1 MARADRR
8 SARRTR
14 ATPGIRA
21 SGQAG
26 ALEQTLFF
34 TRLRRQA
41 KWIFLLLAIIFG
53 GSFVFFGVGSEVGGG
68 IADIL
73 QGRAPGSGPSVSEAR
88 ERVEERPRDADALR
102 DLVTA
107 LQNEGQPDEA
117 IQYLE
122 RYSRVR
128 SSDTAALRELAG
140 LYLGQAGRHQ
150 GEAQRLQTRLQLL
163 TPETS
168 FLPPPTSPLGEAL
181 GDSPITSAVQQDAQ
195 AAFTDALTRMQDAF
209 RSAQEIYQRLVVLEP
224 EDANLQLQ
232 LADAALNAG
241 DAELALASYRR
252 FLELAPDDPQA
263 PLVEQ
268 EIARLEASV
277 GLGTTG

>member
-1 MARADRR
+1 M
-8 SARRTR
+8 
-14 ATPGIRA
+14 
-21 SGQAG
+21 
-26 ALEQTLFF
+26 
-34 TRLRRQA
+34 
-41 KWIFLLLAIIFG
+41 LAIIFG

-102 DLVTA
+102 ELATA

-122 RYSRVR
+122 RYSQVR
-128 SSDTAALRELAG
+128 PSDTAALRELAG

-150 GEAQRLQTRLQLL
+150 GEAQRVQTRFQLL
-163 TPETS
+163 LPETS
-168 FLPPPTSPLGEAL
+168 FLPPATSPLGQAL
-181 GDSPITSAVQQDAQ
+181 GDGGPITSAVQQEVQ
-195 AAFTDALTRMQDAF
+195 SAFTDALTRMQDAF
-209 RSAQEIYQRLVVLEP
+209 RSAQEVYQRLAVLEP

-232 LADAALNAG
+232 LADSALNAG
-241 DAELALASYRR
+241 DTELALASYRR

-263 PLVEQ
+263 PLVQQ
-268 EIARLEASV
+268 EIERLEASV
-277 GLGTTG
+277 GPGATG